1 VQVYKHFS
9 WFRVKHFR
17 QKQEESLKY
26 KIKRDRRLKG
36 AGHLRARQIL
46 ELKDTLALNSSK
58 YWGYCSLT
66 AFKIPNHAFFQER
79 FFFKQKKKKEK
90 KTVRSPFC
98 RAFIPVG
105 DPFGKSHEIS

>member
-26 KIKRDRRLKG
+26 KIKRDKRLKG
-36 AGHLRARQIL
+36 AGHLRARQIF

-58 YWGYCSLT
+58 YWGYSKPLHLVNFFSSVSLP
-66 AFKIPNHAFFQER
+66 K
-79 FFFKQKKKKEK
+79 
-90 KTVRSPFC
+90 
-98 RAFIPVG
+98 
-105 DPFGKSHEIS
+105 